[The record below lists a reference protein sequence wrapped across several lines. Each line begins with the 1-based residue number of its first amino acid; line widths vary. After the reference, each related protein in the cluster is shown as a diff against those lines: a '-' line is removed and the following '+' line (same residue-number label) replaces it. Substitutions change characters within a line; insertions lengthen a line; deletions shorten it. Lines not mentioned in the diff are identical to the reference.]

1 MRDITL
7 GQFIAGDSI
16 LHRCD
21 PRTKILIMLI
31 YVAMVFFVKRI
42 PVFALPLAFLILAL
56 LLSKIPVSYILKSLK
71 PIRLLLIFMFVLNL
85 FFTRGE
91 RVLLD
96 LGFWKLTWEAV
107 VQSFF
112 ITIRII
118 LLVTGASML
127 TLTTSPIALTDG
139 IERLLTPLKVF
150 HFPAHEL
157 AMMMTIALR
166 FIPTLIEESDKIMK
180 AQLSRGADL
189 ESGNLF
195 ARIKSMIPILIPLF
209 VSSFRKA
216 DELATAMESRCYH
229 GGEGRTRLHSLRFGR
244 EDLFACILT
253 SAFFTATLV
262 LFIVF

>member
-21 PRTKILIMLI
+21 PRTKILIMLV
-31 YVAMVFFVKRI
+31 YVAMVFFVKQI

-107 VQSFF
+107 VQSVF

-253 SAFFTATLV
+253 SAFFAATLV